1 MADALAQVDA
11 AGVVLE
17 PEPEERE
24 WAPVDYDRVRQHV
37 ITQLGKDYIT
47 YGGLV
52 ELLHQVSEGYFAI
65 DTALVQAPTPD
76 NGHVAICTAQV
87 LVYDPENP
95 DVVRRRASGIGD
107 ANPANVNRMM
117 AAHLIRM
124 AETRAKA
131 RALRDAVNVG
141 MVSVE
146 ELGPQ
151 GADDATER
159 PAPPRDVPFT
169 PRGAG
174 GERIQ
179 VEGKLYDRP
188 QVVAGYKRRLA
199 EARQAG
205 LAIPPGDVLGD
216 DAPLSVLVG
225 MSQQLRRRL
234 EARDGTEK

>member
-1 MADALAQVDA
+1 MAAE
-11 AGVVLE
+11 VLE
-17 PEPEERE
+17 QAEQEPEHDFG
-24 WAPVDYDRVRQHV
+24 PVDYDRVRQHV
-37 ITQLGKDYIT
+37 ITQLGRDYIT
-47 YGGLV
+47 YSGLI

-65 DTALVQAPTPD
+65 DTALVQAPTQD
-76 NGHVAICTAQV
+76 NGQVAICTAQV

-117 AAHLIRM
+117 GAHLIRM

-159 PAPPRDVPFT
+159 QAPATSVPFT
-169 PRGAG
+169 AQDRIEVRGKVYTRDQIWTAYQA
-174 GERIQ
+174 RL
-179 VEGKLYDRP
+179 VEAKA
-188 QVVAGYKRRLA
+188 V
-199 EARQAG
+199 G
-205 LAIPPGDVLGD
+205 LAVPD
-216 DAPLSVLVG
+216 DQGGLKREAPLPVIVG
-225 MSQQLRRRL
+225 ASQELRRRMQ
-234 EARDGTEK
+234 ARAGE